1 MAYILSKLN
10 KAIIRYRIVSY
21 DKKENDKDYLLF
33 DNILKTASEYLT
45 KIEFILDKDKDV
57 FGYPAKV
64 ATLSSKQYNYF
75 KELYILLVKIYKDCE
90 RGLICPANIKRFN
103 KLSQKSK
110 IDLILTLRD
119 ILNSLRNNNEP
130 TASN

>member
-10 KAIIRYRIVSY
+10 TAIIRYRSDCY
-21 DKKENDKDYLLF
+21 GKKENDKDSLLF
-33 DNILKTASEYLT
+33 YNIIDTASEYLT
-45 KIEFILDKDKDV
+45 KIEFILGKDKDV

-64 ATLSSKQYNYF
+64 ATLSSKQYHYF
-75 KELYILLVKIYKDCE
+75 KELYSLLVKIYEDCE
-90 RGLICPANIKRFN
+90 RGLICPAYIKRFN

-119 ILNSLRNNNEP
+119 ILNSLETSNE
-130 TASN
+130 TTTSN

>member
-10 KAIIRYRIVSY
+10 KAIIKYRSDCY
-21 DKKENDKDYLLF
+21 DKKENDKESLLF
-33 DNILKTASEYLT
+33 YNILDTSSEYLT

-57 FGYPAKV
+57 FGYPSKV
-64 ATLSSKQYNYF
+64 ASLSSIQYRYF
-75 KELYILLVKIYKDCE
+75 NELYNLLVKIYKDCE
-90 RGLICPANIKRFN
+90 RGLICPAHIKRFN

-119 ILNSLRNNNEP
+119 ILNSLE
-130 TASN
+130 